1 MTFHTQMCFIADKY
15 DIEGLK
21 KLSIKKF
28 DTLLSQVQKGDE
40 MAEAAKLAYS
50 GPDAVEAICQSIIS
64 KINNGSLIGVG
75 TESGELEN
83 VMEVYPQLAID
94 ALRKRARPRAPGP
107 PTKPKAPTPP
117 NKTSVN
123 AFEGSAA
130 PAVPSPIMSVYQ
142 CPDVYC
148 GNVNYLSLATRGA
161 SCTSCRQYFAAN
173 TWRSKKM

>member
-1 MTFHTQMCFIADKY
+1 MCFIADKY

-21 KLSIKKF
+21 KLSINKF
-28 DTLLSQVQKGDE
+28 DALLSQVKKGDD

-50 GPDAVEAICQSIIS
+50 GPDAVEAICQSIIF

-75 TESGELEN
+75 TESEELEK

-117 NKTSVN
+117 NKTSVDEIE
-123 AFEGSAA
+123 ASAA
-130 PAVPSPIMSVYQ
+130 PVVPNPIMSGYR

-161 SCTSCRQYFAAN
+161 PCSACRQYFAAN
-173 TWRSKKM
+173 TWRSKKI